1 MSNHLGC
8 EGTWSHITHAEN
20 AKLEMF
26 CEDQIKPLEKRQ
38 GVTTW
43 DWAPEW
49 RETMGQKRQD
59 TKQHPRETTGRFEEE
74 VGRKH
79 FLPKA
84 SQGGAVWEV

>member
-1 MSNHLGC
+1 MEREREREMGREEEGEADTSSCFFLFNLIFYAELLSIDMNNHLGC

-43 DWAPEW
+43 D
-49 RETMGQKRQD
+49 
-59 TKQHPRETTGRFEEE
+59 
-74 VGRKH
+74 
-79 FLPKA
+79 
-84 SQGGAVWEV
+84 